1 MDEIG
6 GDPGASFWA
15 GGLPGALDN
24 ADHLLAKAAARF
36 PEFASL
42 ISPVSARGLF
52 LALVGLLLLLILP
65 SLVGGLLCRW
75 KRVEPNYRG
84 ETIPQSYGLVILLWA
99 GALFALTAWL
109 LPEQRSRCANW
120 LLAVVGYG
128 ALGLADDTWGSKKFK
143 GLRGHFRA
151 AFRERVF
158 TTGFLKAVG
167 GALLALL
174 LGWRLHPGNP
184 PAALLAGALI
194 ALSANAVNLLDLR
207 PGRAGAVFLVAAG
220 LLLWVTVQADSALT
234 GVPPL
239 LYVVLPTL
247 PVWERD
253 ARAAVMMGDTGSN
266 LLGACLGL
274 AVASLPALASQ
285 IVTLSLLIILHAV
298 AERYSLTQIIEK
310 TPVLRALDRLTGVR

>member
-6 GDPGASFWA
+6 GDPGAPFWA
-15 GGLPGALDN
+15 GGLPGALDS
-24 ADHLLAKAAARF
+24 ADHLIAKAATRY
-36 PEFASL
+36 PEFADLLSRFT
-42 ISPVSARGLF
+42 ARGLF
-52 LALVGLLLLLILP
+52 LALAGMLLLLLLP
-65 SLVGGLLCRW
+65 ALVSGLLRRW
-75 KRVEPNYRG
+75 RRVEPNFRG
-84 ETIPQSYGLVILLWA
+84 ETIPQSYGLTILLWA

-109 LPEQRSRCANW
+109 LPEQRPRCANW

-128 ALGLADDTWGSKKFK
+128 ALGFADDTWGSRQIK

-151 AFRERVF
+151 AFRDRVL

-167 GALLALL
+167 GALLALI
-174 LGWRLHPGNP
+174 LGRRLHPDSL

-207 PGRAGAVFLVAAG
+207 PGRAGAVFLVASG
-220 LLLWVTVQADSALT
+220 LLLGYTVRTDSALA
-234 GVPPL
+234 GVPL
-239 LYVVLPTL
+239 LYIVLPTL

-274 AVASLPALASQ
+274 AVASLPVYTPQ
-285 IVTLSLLIILHAV
+285 IVTLLLLIVLHVV

-310 TPVLRALDRLTGVR
+310 TPVLRFLDRLTGVR